1 MSHTFPAIIRDRIV
15 KHPATTAIQSLGCII
30 LDLGEDLDRLGLDR
44 RLD

>member
-1 MSHTFPAIIRDRIV
+1 MSHTFPAIIKDRIV

-30 LDLGEDLDRLGLDR
+30 LDLDEYLDRLGVDW